1 MGMRYKGWASGYED
15 EFVYGLGEYRLVLK
29 FSPGFHHYNVDS
41 KALMSFSSLKV
52 YRDNQSVTFAE
63 LDVFD
68 LSEAL
73 STPDIIF
80 H

>member
-1 MGMRYKGWASGYED
+1 MGMRYKGWESGYED
-15 EFVYGLGEYRLVLK
+15 AFVYDWVSTGWSL
-29 FSPGFHHYNVDS
+29 SFHPVFNHYNVDS
-41 KALMSFSSLKV
+41 KALMSFRSLRV
-52 YRDNQSVTFAE
+52 YSDNKSVTFAE

-73 STPDIIF
+73 SAPDVIF

>member
-1 MGMRYKGWASGYED
+1 MT
-15 EFVYGLGEYRLVLK
+15 GEYRLVLK
-29 FSPGFHHYNVDS
+29 FSPGFNHYNFDS
-41 KALMSFSSLKV
+41 KALMSFRSLRV
-52 YRDNQSVTFAE
+52 YRDNKSVTFAE

-73 STPDIIF
+73 SAPDVIF

>member
-1 MGMRYKGWASGYED
+1 
-15 EFVYGLGEYRLVLK
+15 
-29 FSPGFHHYNVDS
+29 
-41 KALMSFSSLKV
+41 
-52 YRDNQSVTFAE
+52 TFAE

-73 STPDIIF
+73 SAPDVIF

>member
-1 MGMRYKGWASGYED
+1 MRTHLSMTRARTGWS
-15 EFVYGLGEYRLVLK
+15 LK
-29 FSPGFHHYNVDS
+29 FSPGFNHYNVDS
-41 KALMSFSSLKV
+41 KALMGFRSLRV

-73 STPDIIF
+73 STPDVIF

>member
-1 MGMRYKGWASGYED
+1 MRTHLSIT
-15 EFVYGLGEYRLVLK
+15 LGEYRLVLK
-29 FSPGFHHYNVDS
+29 FSPGFNHYNVDS
-41 KALMSFSSLKV
+41 KALMSFRSLRV
-52 YRDNQSVTFAE
+52 YRDNKSVTFAE

-73 STPDIIF
+73 SAPDVIF

>member
-1 MGMRYKGWASGYED
+1 
-15 EFVYGLGEYRLVLK
+15 
-29 FSPGFHHYNVDS
+29 
-41 KALMSFSSLKV
+41 
-52 YRDNQSVTFAE
+52 VTFAE

-73 STPDIIF
+73 SAPDVIF

>member
-1 MGMRYKGWASGYED
+1 TGQAIAATGVGIRI
-15 EFVYGLGEYRLVLK
+15 FN
-29 FSPGFHHYNVDS
+29 HYNVDS
-41 KALMSFSSLKV
+41 KALMSFRSLRV
-52 YRDNQSVTFAE
+52 YRDNKSVTFAE

-73 STPDIIF
+73 SAPDVIF

>member
-1 MGMRYKGWASGYED
+1 
-15 EFVYGLGEYRLVLK
+15 
-29 FSPGFHHYNVDS
+29 
-41 KALMSFSSLKV
+41 LMSFRSLRV
-52 YRDNQSVTFAE
+52 YSDNKSVTFAE

-73 STPDIIF
+73 SAPDVIF